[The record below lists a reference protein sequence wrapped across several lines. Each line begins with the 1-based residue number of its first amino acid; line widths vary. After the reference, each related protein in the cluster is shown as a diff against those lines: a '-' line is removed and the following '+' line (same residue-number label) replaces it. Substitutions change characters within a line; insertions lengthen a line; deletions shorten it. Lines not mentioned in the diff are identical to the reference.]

1 MRVLKSILMDS
12 DLALKIDNYAKEM
25 KLKSKSK
32 FIENCV
38 IDFFKKLEQQ
48 QKIKQSR

>member
-12 DLALKIDNYAKEM
+12 DLALKIDDYAKEM

-32 FIENCV
+32 FIEIC
-38 IDFFKKLEQQ
+38 ILDYFKKLEQQ
-48 QKIKQSR
+48 KIKQKSR